1 MNEKR
6 YSWTPIVTLDLERL
20 KLYSLGKHS
29 RRRRFHKLAALEKE
43 PIEYYFLE
51 YIGKENVLIPWEQYA
66 MPFRLPFYTVHDG
79 FGHLEP
85 SYATIWYR

>member
-1 MNEKR
+1 M
-6 YSWTPIVTLDLERL
+6 
-20 KLYSLGKHS
+20 
-29 RRRRFHKLAALEKE
+29 AALEKE

-85 SYATIWYR
+85 SYATI